1 MEYVEQWRDSY
12 IDAAAADD
20 DDDLWCD
27 FLGVRARVACGRKI
41 GRERARF
48 LCANAV
54 DIFKG

>member
-1 MEYVEQWRDSY
+1 MDYVEQWRDSC
-12 IDAAAADD
+12 IDA

-27 FLGVRARVACGRKI
+27 FLGVRARVACGWKI